1 MPTPRALARHL
12 HVGVCF
18 HSRRTSLEGLSV
30 NWVTRKPTFSWGTN
44 LMEPQ
49 RRKESETSFSIV
61 AGSHLYEIEICVRL

>member
-1 MPTPRALARHL
+1 M
-12 HVGVCF
+12 
-18 HSRRTSLEGLSV
+18 
-30 NWVTRKPTFSWGTN
+30 NWVTRKLTFSWGTN

>member
-1 MPTPRALARHL
+1 M
-12 HVGVCF
+12 
-18 HSRRTSLEGLSV
+18 

-49 RRKESETSFSIV
+49 CHRESETSFSIV